1 MYWNDNP
8 RSYKI
13 PLRRREDRLP
23 TPSMDDEIVPVKP
36 KLETSQF
43 EETSLPEAEHAARDE
58 IKTPASD
65 EVDWKTAARQLHA
78 DMDNFRRRQ
87 TRRADV
93 AIVAE
98 QERLLRHFLPLADG
112 LERALHHSTQDDTSL
127 QEGVEALRRQL
138 MNLLKA
144 ESVTSIEALAQPFDP
159 ELHEAIATVPADA
172 EAGTIVDQIE
182 SGYKLKDKL
191 LRPAKVV
198 VAE

>member
-8 RSYKI
+8 RAYKI
-13 PLRRREDRLP
+13 PVRWRDDRFSLAADVEE
-23 TPSMDDEIVPVKP
+23 TPPVKP
-36 KLETSQF
+36 ERTRAEP
-43 EETSLPEAEHAARDE
+43 EESASPEAEHAARDE

-65 EVDWKTAARQLHA
+65 EVDWKAAARQLHA

-87 TRRADV
+87 TRRADE

-98 QERLLRHFLPLADG
+98 RERLLRHFLPLADG
-112 LERALHHSTQDDTSL
+112 LERALRHSAQDGTSL

-144 ESVTSIEALAQPFDP
+144 ESVTPIEALGQPFDP
-159 ELHEAIATVPADA
+159 ELHEAIAAVPADA

-198 VAE
+198 VAQ

>member
-1 MYWNDNP
+1 MYRNNNP
-8 RSYKI
+8 RAYKI
-13 PLRRREDRLP
+13 PVRRRDNRFPLAADVE
-23 TPSMDDEIVPVKP
+23 EIRPVKP
-36 KLETSQF
+36 ERTLAET
-43 EETSLPEAEHAARDE
+43 EESASPEAEHAARDE

-65 EVDWKTAARQLHA
+65 EVDWKTAARRLQA

-87 TRRADV
+87 ARRADE
-93 AIVAE
+93 AIAAE
-98 QERLLRHFLPLADG
+98 RERLLRHFLPLVDG
-112 LERALHHSTQDDTSL
+112 LERALHHSSQDDASL

-144 ESVTSIEALAQPFDP
+144 ENVAPIEALGRPFDP
-159 ELHEAIATVPADA
+159 ELHEAIAAVPADA

-198 VAE
+198 VAQ